1 LKTSFRKASK
11 APRVVVKRLPTSE
24 STPVLQLVQM
34 PALVLRRITHFLDV
48 TSLENLAAACDFFHK
63 LVSARGVTT
72 LNIPFSNKFIAELN
86 AVKTYHKKE
95 VFRLRSLKED
105 DTCVPDDEAV
115 FVEYMISSQLA
126 LVNLKKLREVQLMP
140 STLEAQGQVERA
152 TNSRLAVF
160 VDFDRILMRRL
171 DQLGCLTNLTRLE
184 VLVDKQCH
192 LEEHMSHLTNLIKL
206 GLTVTSLKAI
216 STTDFE
222 TFLCRLE
229 SLVTSCRASELTIRV
244 VAERK
249 RKYVKVFSND
259 FVKKLTVIAPCDF
272 NAHLKMSQLEEV
284 SVDYPSPNQC
294 NFFRSPVGDRGIHR
308 SGVCCVSLASVFQ
321 RCPNI
326 ASFAG
331 VKIGHIGMDQTFVKW
346 NNRMKK
352 LFHYDYLE
360 RGGEQD
366 FKVWSKTRGGRWFS
380 KQEDLPAAIG
390 HDRVFDQPG
399 AIVQQALQGLNNFGD
414 LDLQEF

>member
-24 STPVLQLVQM
+24 SRPVLQLVQM

-48 TSLENLAAACDFFHK
+48 TSLENLAATCDFFHK
-63 LVSARGVTT
+63 LVTARGVTT

-86 AVKTYHKKE
+86 AVKTFHKKQ
-95 VFRLRSLKED
+95 VFRLCSLKED

-126 LVNLKKLREVQLMP
+126 LVDLKKLREVELMP
-140 STLEAQGQVERA
+140 KTMETQVERA

-160 VDFDRILMRRL
+160 VDFDRVLMRRL

-184 VLVDKQCH
+184 VLVDKQCY
-192 LEEHMSHLTNLIKL
+192 LEEHMPNLSNLIKL

-216 STTDFE
+216 TTTDFE

-229 SLVTSCRASELTIRV
+229 SLVTACRAPELSVRV
-244 VAERK
+244 VQEKK

-259 FVKKLTVIAPCDF
+259 FVKKLTVSTPCDF
-272 NAHLKMSQLEEV
+272 NVHLRMSQLEEV
-284 SVDYPSPNQC
+284 AVDFPSPNQC
-294 NFFRSPVGDRGIHR
+294 NLNRSPIGDRGIHR
-308 SGVCCVSLASVFQ
+308 TGVCCVSLASVFQ

-326 ASFAG
+326 VHFAG
-331 VKIGHIGMDQTFVKW
+331 VKIGHVGMDQTFVKW

-352 LFHYDYLE
+352 LFHNNYLE
-360 RGGEQD
+360 QGGEQD
-366 FKVWSKTRGGRWFS
+366 FKAWSKSRGGRWFS
-380 KQEDLPAAIG
+380 KQEDLPTAIG
-390 HDRVFDQPG
+390 NDRVFDLQPG
-399 AIVQQALQGLNNFGD
+399 AIVQQAMQNLGLGVVD
-414 LDLQEF
+414 LGGVV

>member
-1 LKTSFRKASK
+1 
-11 APRVVVKRLPTSE
+11 
-24 STPVLQLVQM
+24 VLQLVQM
-34 PALVLRRITHFLDV
+34 PALVLRRMMHFLDV
-48 TSLENLAAACDFFHK
+48 TSLENLAATCDFLHK
-63 LVSARGVTT
+63 LVTTRGVTT

-86 AVKTYHKKE
+86 AVKTFHKKQ

-126 LVNLKKLREVQLMP
+126 LVDLKKLREVELMP
-140 STLEAQGQVERA
+140 KTLESQGQVERA

-160 VDFDRILMRRL
+160 VDFDRVLMKRL

-184 VLVDKQCH
+184 VLVDKQCY
-192 LEEHMSHLTNLIKL
+192 LEEHMPHLTNLIKL

-216 STTDFE
+216 TTTDFE

-229 SLVTSCRASELTIRV
+229 SLVTACRAPELSIRV
-244 VAERK
+244 VQEKK

-259 FVKKLTVIAPCDF
+259 FVKKLTVSTPCDF

-284 SVDYPSPNQC
+284 AVDFPSPNQC
-294 NFFRSPVGDRGIHR
+294 NFNRSPVGDRGIHR
-308 SGVCCVSLASVFQ
+308 TGVCCVNLASVYQ

-326 ASFAG
+326 VHFAG
-331 VKIGHIGMDQTFVKW
+331 VKIGHVGMNQTFVKW

-352 LFHYDYLE
+352 LFHNDYLE

-366 FKVWSKTRGGRWFS
+366 FKAWSKSRGGRWFS
-380 KQEDLPAAIG
+380 KQEDLPAGIG
-390 HDRVFDQPG
+390 NDRVFDLQPG
-399 AIVQQALQGLNNFGD
+399 AIELMQNLGLGVV
-414 LDLQEF
+414 